1 MRIGVIAEENNDVE
15 VLYELT
21 RKLTDDHAFSFKK
34 FVGHGCGA
42 LRRKCTAWAVNLLR
56 RGSTHLVVLH
66 DLDTNDENQL
76 RSELE
81 HCVQDIGF
89 DGYII
94 LIPRREIE
102 AWLLVD
108 GKALKSVFSM
118 SKIPKVPTNPEEIE
132 RPKEKL
138 RDIVWK
144 AAAKRYVNTIHN
156 PKIAAESRISKIL
169 VCKSFR
175 PYPQFIAEH
184 GGI

>member
-1 MRIGVIAEENNDVE
+1 MIIGVIAEENNDVE

-42 LRRKCTAWAVNLLR
+42 LRRKCRAWAVNLLR

-66 DLDTNDENQL
+66 DLDMNDENQL

-89 DGYII
+89 EGYVI
-94 LIPRREIE
+94 LIPIREIE
-102 AWLLVD
+102 AWLLGD
-108 GKALKSVFSM
+108 ARALKSVFNM
-118 SKIPKVPTNPEEIE
+118 SKMPKVPTNPEAIE

-144 AAAKRYVNTIHN
+144 AASKRYVNTIHN
-156 PKIAAESRISKIL
+156 SRIAAACRISRLL

-175 PYPQFIAEH
+175 PYPKFIAAH
-184 GGI
+184 SGS